1 MKKIHI
7 LLLRNFAGPLIITFF
22 ISLFILV
29 MQFLWKYVDE
39 LVGKGLEWYLI
50 LQLLF
55 YASATFV
62 PLAIPLSILLS
73 SLMTFGNLG
82 ERNELV
88 AMKSAGISLREI
100 MLPLIVLSFIISIFA
115 FFFANNIQPVANLKM
130 GSLLYDIREQK
141 PALSIKEDVF
151 YGGIEGYII
160 KVGKKSAD
168 NKTVYNVMIF
178 DHTERF
184 GNNNFTLAESGIME
198 MTPDKRYLIFKLF
211 NGYNYY
217 EDMKKE
223 KSRARRP
230 MTRTKFQEET
240 RSFDLSGFSLQ
251 RTNEEYF
258 KTNFQMLN
266 LKQLGSYIDSAGH
279 IIDKIKQESALNFRN
294 SYANLK
300 ELSATNAVDNSLNT
314 IEKDIPSLPEDI
326 RYRVFENALNNARN
340 NRNNIEYYINNIDS
354 QKKLLIRHKIEW
366 HRKFSLSLACFLLF
380 FIGAPL
386 GAIIR
391 KGGFGLP
398 VVVSTL
404 FFLLYHVISFTGE
417 KFVRSGV
424 IEAGVGMWISSA
436 LILPLGIFLTYK
448 ASMDSPLFDVYSWV
462 LFFRKIFR
470 RKGVQL

>member
-1 MKKIHI
+1 
-7 LLLRNFAGPLIITFF
+7 
-22 ISLFILV
+22 

-88 AMKSAGISLREI
+88 AMKSAGISLRKI
-100 MLPLIVLSFIISIFA
+100 MLPLIVLSFMISIFA

-141 PALSIKEDVF
+141 PALSIKEDIF
-151 YGGIEGYII
+151 YSGIEGYII

-198 MTPDKRYLIFKLF
+198 LTPDKRYLIFKLF

-217 EDMKKE
+217 EDMKKD

-240 RSFDLSGFSLQ
+240 RCFDLSGFSLQ
-251 RTNEEYF
+251 RTNEDFF

-266 LKQLGSYIDSAGH
+266 LKQLGNYIDSAGRT
-279 IIDKIKQESALNFRN
+279 IDKIKHESALNFRN

-300 ELSATNAVDNSLNT
+300 EVTFNSEVKDTLNT
-314 IEKDIPSLPEDI
+314 FEKDLLSLPEDI

-424 IEAGVGMWISSA
+424 IEAGMGMWISSA
-436 LILPLGIFLTYK
+436 IILPLGIFLTYK
-448 ASMDSPLFDVYSWV
+448 ASMDSPLFDLYSWA
-462 LFFRKIFR
+462 LFFGKIFK
-470 RKGVQL
+470 RKGIQP